1 MIYPSGA
8 LTIKFIMFQVH
19 FKKGQSSVLLAWQL
33 QRFYPAWF
41 LRKLKISC
49 NKSTNDPSNLWHTFY
64 ISQCSSSSLDN
75 YKCARYPTLRD
86 SKLNCRGCF
95 PRRTDGTISGDDP
108 KFRYEKSSLQMWLL
122 CHSNLRNSYVALFRS
137 NFRSSIPQRSKLR
150 HCQKSRMVPKPY
162 RQYQFP
168 K

>member
-19 FKKGQSSVLLAWQL
+19 FKSGQSSVLLAWQL
-33 QRFYPAWF
+33 QRFYHAWF

-49 NKSTNDPSNLWHTFY
+49 NKSTNDPSHSWQTRNTFY

-86 SKLNCRGCF
+86 SNLNCGVVSPVAQVVQYPGMIPSSGMKN
-95 PRRTDGTISGDDP
+95 PR
-108 KFRYEKSSLQMWLL
+108 
-122 CHSNLRNSYVALFRS
+122 
-137 NFRSSIPQRSKLR
+137 
-150 HCQKSRMVPKPY
+150 QKVVPPNVTVVS
-162 RQYQFP
+162 Q
-168 K
+168 